1 MKNILKTLMLIAGIA
16 LFTTASAQDRRP
28 AQREVK
34 PEVRAE
40 KRTALLKDKLLLTD
54 EQKEKVYAATLRME
68 QQRTTDRDQVK
79 KNREAFDA
87 EMQSILTPEQMEKY
101 EAMREERKEAVKAR
115 MEERRNA
122 DKSKTQESEDPKLDA
137 PKN

>member
-1 MKNILKTLMLIAGIA
+1 
-16 LFTTASAQDRRP
+16 
-28 AQREVK
+28 
-34 PEVRAE
+34 
-40 KRTALLKDKLLLTD
+40 
-54 EQKEKVYAATLRME
+54 
-68 QQRTTDRDQVK
+68 
-79 KNREAFDA
+79 
-87 EMQSILTPEQMEKY
+87 MEKY